1 MPAQFAPYLA
11 RRAIVAAGRYWWAAV
26 YEQITNHEDAL
37 KMTDSAP
44 GASPSPIV
52 SVGLREGGDL
62 AFYPDRIVSPGGTF
76 APGELTAAYIAVAP
90 DLPPLPDGRPVPA
103 IALRL
108 RDGSYRT
115 LVPADPP
122 DAGRFLEALYA
133 PRPDLRPGYTGYQAP
148 PPPGAFA
155 VPPGFAAPPP
165 AGYGYGYAPYGPY
178 PPYPPY
184 AAPMHPSGVPDGDR
198 TLAGLT
204 HLSVFFASIIMP
216 LIVWLVTRTSM
227 PYASRQAKQAF
238 FFQLI
243 LGGISLVLILPFYF
257 AMFASVF
264 ALAPNNPGAAP
275 AAFFGGFALVWVL
288 ILALSG
294 VRIGFGI
301 YAAVQAFQGKPY
313 HYPLLGGLR

>member
-1 MPAQFAPYLA
+1 
-11 RRAIVAAGRYWWAAV
+11 
-26 YEQITNHEDAL
+26 
-37 KMTDSAP
+37 MTDSAP
-44 GASPSPIV
+44 GAGPSPIV

-62 AFYPDRIVSPGGTF
+62 ALYPDRIVSPAGTL
-76 APGELTAAYIAVAP
+76 APSDVTAAYVAVAP

-108 RDGSYRT
+108 ADGGYRT

-133 PRPDLRPGYTGYQAP
+133 LRPDLRPGYQAPPQTAGPYAP
-148 PPPGAFA
+148 PPPGY
-155 VPPGFAAPPP
+155 GAPPP
-165 AGYGYGYAPYGPY
+165 AGQGYGYAYA
-178 PPYPPY
+178 PYPPY
-184 AAPMHPSGVPDGDR
+184 APYAPYGSYAPYPPYAPPMHPSGVPDGDR
-198 TLAGLT
+198 TLAGIT

-216 LIVWLVTRTSM
+216 LIVWLVTKTSM

-243 LGGISLVLILPFYF
+243 LGGLSLVIIVPFYF
-257 AMFASVF
+257 AMFASFF
-264 ALAPNNPGAAP
+264 ALDPNNPGAVSATM
-275 AAFFGGFALVWVL
+275 FGGIAFIWVL

-301 YAAVQAFQGKPY
+301 YAAVQAFQGRPY
-313 HYPLLGGLR
+313 HYPLLGGL